1 MKTFEKLFDELT
13 KIHDVS
19 TVFNDFLDYCIDQ
32 FLINPNLKYF
42 NHENYSEKE
51 YELFYQLFQHWIESS
66 NKYLETHKWF
76 DMLGLIYEEIV
87 QSKYKAGTKGQFF
100 TPMSVCDAIAKIT
113 YEGNKNKLSDNVLA
127 GYDSACGSGRT
138 LLAYHSLRPNDVLFA
153 ADLDPTSCKMTCLNF
168 LIHGVKGS
176 VQNMDSLTLEWFNGW
191 KINETLDI
199 GMPFTIMECKTA
211 KEGSIVLGVKPRS
224 SEGFIT
230 MAKVKDVKKDVPK
243 VKEIKEEIPVKSDKP
258 KTGQMALM

>member
-1 MKTFEKLFDELT
+1 MSFDKIFSKLCYSHDTSVVFD
-13 KIHDVS
+13 
-19 TVFNDFLDYCIDQ
+19 DFLDYCIDQ

-138 LLAYHSLRPNDVLFA
+138 LLAWHVLRPKDILFGG
-153 ADLDPTSCKMTCLNF
+153 DLDPTSCKMTVLNF
-168 LIHGVKGS
+168 IIHGVKGS
-176 VQNMDSLTLEWFNGW
+176 VNHMNSLSLDWFNGW
-191 KINETLDI
+191 KVNELIDY
-199 GMPFTIMECKTA
+199 GHPFTIME
-211 KEGSIVLGVKPRS
+211 VN
-224 SEGFIT
+224 SERECEIFIGHNSL
-230 MAKVKDVKKDVPK
+230 KKNVEIKNESLEVVKK
-243 VKEIKEEIPVKSDKP
+243 EFP
-258 KTGQMALM
+258 KTKQVTLI